1 METYN
6 GYANYE
12 TWLISVWIDN
22 EQGSIDF
29 WVNVAKYHY
38 EQAKET
44 KFFTRQEEAVF
55 TFADDMK
62 EYFEDNIPDSTE
74 IGGLYADMLYGC
86 MIVVDWGE
94 LATKYMEQ
102 AMENIAV

>member
-12 TWLISVWIDN
+12 TWLVNVWIDN
-22 EQGSIDF
+22 EQDSIDF
-29 WVNVAKYHY
+29 WVDAAKHY
-38 EQAKET
+38 YNKAKET

-55 TFADDMK
+55 LFADDMK

-74 IGGLYADMLYGC
+74 IGGLYADMLHGC
-86 MIVVDWGE
+86 MTVVDWG
-94 LATKYMEQ
+94 
-102 AMENIAV
+102 

>member
-1 METYN
+1 
-6 GYANYE
+6 
-12 TWLISVWIDN
+12 
-22 EQGSIDF
+22 
-29 WVNVAKYHY
+29 
-38 EQAKET
+38 
-44 KFFTRQEEAVF
+44 
-55 TFADDMK
+55 MK

-86 MIVVDWGE
+86 MTVVDWGE

>member
-6 GYANYE
+6 GWANYE
-12 TWLISVWIDN
+12 TWLVNVWIDN

-86 MIVVDWGE
+86 MTVVDWGE

-102 AMENIAV
+102 AMESIEC

>member
-6 GYANYE
+6 GWANYE
-12 TWLISVWIDN
+12 TWLVNLWIDN

-29 WVNVAKYHY
+29 WVNVAKHHY
-38 EQAKET
+38 DQAKET

-55 TFADDMK
+55 TLADDMK

-74 IGGLYADMLYGC
+74 IGGLYADILHGC
-86 MIVVDWGE
+86 MTVVDWGE
-94 LATKYMEQ
+94 LAAKYMEQ
-102 AMENIAV
+102 AMESIEC